1 MRLNRALTAAL
12 VVGLAAAVTGQQEY
26 SRRTPIVVAFERS
39 HDAVVSISSAE
50 LRAVQ
55 DDFFSWGSAWP
66 FAPRRVQLVPAL
78 GSGFIVHEQ
87 GYIVT
92 NAHVVARAV
101 KVTIMMAGDDK
112 KYDAELVQMDEAA
125 DVALLKIEHDGPLPA
140 VVLGQSDDLM
150 IGETVLAIGNP
161 FGYQHTLT
169 DGVISAIHRDL
180 ELSEEFK
187 LRDLIQISA
196 PINPGSSGGPLLNI
210 NGEVIGINTAIR
222 RAAEG
227 IGFSIPVDNLRGRL
241 AAMLNVDRL
250 RRIDLG
256 LEVAQQSD
264 ESASEK
270 TGGQVVVQS
279 VWPGGAADKAGLA
292 VGDVLV
298 SIDGQA
304 VRSDLDFLLYMLEA
318 PVGQTVRFEVK
329 RKKDKSYHCAVVLR
343 ERPKPNGVALAEE
356 LFGMKVGELTAGT
369 IRKYEIVGN
378 PGDVVVLAAERNS
391 PAAYAGIEPGDVL
404 VVMNDKQV
412 QSLED
417 VGLLL
422 ELMGPDVSVRMTVH
436 RTERDRWGRYR
447 PATYHGTLRTRGK
460 AEEGTS
466 KAKKFAL

>member
-1 MRLNRALTAAL
+1 M
-12 VVGLAAAVTGQQEY
+12 
-26 SRRTPIVVAFERS
+26 
-39 HDAVVSISSAE
+39 
-50 LRAVQ
+50 
-55 DDFFSWGSAWP
+55 
-66 FAPRRVQLVPAL
+66 
-78 GSGFIVHEQ
+78 
-87 GYIVT
+87 
-92 NAHVVARAV
+92 
-101 KVTIMMAGDDK
+101 
-112 KYDAELVQMDEAA
+112 
-125 DVALLKIEHDGPLPA
+125 
-140 VVLGQSDDLM
+140 
-150 IGETVLAIGNP
+150 
-161 FGYQHTLT
+161 
-169 DGVISAIHRDL
+169 
-180 ELSEEFK
+180 
-187 LRDLIQISA
+187 
-196 PINPGSSGGPLLNI
+196 LNI

-270 TGGQVVVQS
+270 TGGKVVVQS

-292 VGDVLV
+292 AGDVLV

-329 RKKDKSYHCAVVLR
+329 WKKDKSYHCAVVLR
-343 ERPKPNGVALAEE
+343 ERPKPDGVALAEE

-404 VVMNDKQV
+404 VVMNDK
-412 QSLED
+412 
-417 VGLLL
+417 
-422 ELMGPDVSVRMTVH
+422 
-436 RTERDRWGRYR
+436 
-447 PATYHGTLRTRGK
+447 
-460 AEEGTS
+460 
-466 KAKKFAL
+466 